1 MDKQNS
7 YKYDNRLR
15 IFKVG
20 ATIKIHWDGECAK
33 NFFKQ
38 FGLQWKQEHNS
49 YLGTSAKVKQVGM
62 NGNLVLKMHNGKDLV
77 LYSLEEDNLS
87 LVRRRFSSPP
97 IKILEK
103 NIMIPPVIRANSD
116 SMRKVKTWKV
126 VDLVNGKLSNQIH
139 QQPVEIEQKNDG
151 RRESISLNSNPSDDD
166 DGDLNVSAEF
176 RKFLLWVKLQQYH
189 ATFLAEGFD
198 CVDDLRYAE
207 LADFQAIGLKRGH
220 AMRLIR
226 GLEGWITNNSPGGEP
241 TSPEESES
249 PRTKKLNTS
258 KGSSLNII
266 PEYHLSQGDLWDDDS
281 MNSSEPFSWANP
293 QGHSRNQSKW
303 ENEGCL
309 IIPFEK
315 RPLGF
320 GIMSPLYIGTM
331 VATISDESLKEKG
344 LGLGLPI
351 LCINNFDVI
360 GHNLKSVSSILS
372 LVSLPFT
379 ITFGLEPY
387 FKVGQKVMVFRNHK
401 WHPATVKK
409 MSKRTRK
416 VTINYD
422 NNPFRF
428 ANTEKILNYNRIKSP
443 SRFED
448 AAQSKAEP
456 LTSEQKM
463 EEQKTELN
471 LEDSKD
477 IRSQGRRKS
486 EASTLES
493 DRIKKPTSNISC
505 KVINQERPD
514 TKKVERI
521 KIVRKSRISARKIGL
536 N

>member
-1 MDKQNS
+1 MEKQNS
-7 YKYDNRLR
+7 QENGNRLR

-20 ATIKIHWDGECAK
+20 ATIKIHWDGECTK

-38 FGLQWKQEHNS
+38 FGLNWKQEHKS
-49 YLGTSAKVKQVGM
+49 YLGTTAKVKQVGN
-62 NGNLVLKMHNGKDLV
+62 NGKLVLEMHDSKDLV
-77 LYSLEEDNLS
+77 LSSLEEDYLS
-87 LVRRRFSSPP
+87 LESRTYSSPA
-97 IKILEK
+97 IKILQK
-103 NIMIPPVIRANSD
+103 DIKLPPLIRAKTD
-116 SMRKVKTWKV
+116 SARRVKTWKV

-139 QQPVEIEQKNDG
+139 QQPIEIEQKNDG
-151 RRESISLNSNPSDDD
+151 RRDSISLSDYAE
-166 DGDLNVSAEF
+166 DLNVSGDF

-198 CVDDLRYAE
+198 CIDDLRYAE
-207 LADFQAIGLKRGH
+207 LEDFQAIGIKRGH
-220 AMRLIR
+220 AMRLMR
-226 GLEGWITNNSPGGEP
+226 GLEGWITNNSNGGEV
-241 TSPEESES
+241 TSPDESES
-249 PRTKKLNTS
+249 PTRLNTS
-258 KGSSLNII
+258 KASSLNII
-266 PEYHLSQGDLWDDDS
+266 PEYHLSQPDLWDDDS
-281 MNSSEPFSWANP
+281 MNSSDPLSTKSNS

-331 VATISDESLKEKG
+331 VATISDKTLKEKG
-344 LGLGLPI
+344 LGLGLPL

-387 FKVGQKVMVFRNHK
+387 FKVGQKVEVFRNHK

-416 VTINYD
+416 VTINFD

-443 SRFED
+443 SRFE
-448 AAQSKAEP
+448 AADKSKVDDLP
-456 LTSEQKM
+456 REQKM
-463 EEQKTELN
+463 EEQKTELD
-471 LEDSKD
+471 LEDNKGK
-477 IRSQGRRKS
+477 RSPERRKNQS
-486 EASTLES
+486 STLVS
-493 DRIKKPTSNISC
+493 DTIEKLTTNVPS
-505 KVINQERPD
+505 KVINQELPGTR
-514 TKKVERI
+514 KVERI
-521 KIVRKSRISARKIGL
+521 KIVRKSRITARKTGI